1 MRRPRIRTIAIIL
14 VIVLAFGLLVSK
26 RLKERKAEKA
36 MLDNTKPSP
45 TRVVGV
51 HPSRQALNET
61 IKAAG
66 SVTAR
71 AQVVITPKVSGRIA
85 RLLVEEGAYVRPGQL
100 LADIDH
106 TELAAQLA
114 QSEASVASAQAAISQ
129 GKINLI
135 SAQTDERR
143 MKELID
149 QKAISQQQYDQ
160 AVVRTQLAQQTIQA
174 AQAQLLQAKATV
186 RFNQANL
193 ANFAVTAPMSGQITA
208 RNVDAGAMAAAGV
221 ALFTLAQT
229 GNLRAEFDL
238 PERQLAKLFRG
249 QTVLVSSAAQP
260 DQPVRA
266 KLSEISPVVDPQS
279 RLVKVKVD
287 LPSNGV
293 FRPGLSVDG
302 NFVLVEKPSALAV
315 PLEAVTMSESQAS
328 VLVQEDGKVVRK
340 TVTTGIRSLQAIEIV
355 SGLSEADTVIVAG
368 QTFVKPGD
376 PVSVEVAGST
386 PAAGSDAAAAGS
398 EAAAVPSPS
407 PAVSAKGA

>member
-1 MRRPRIRTIAIIL
+1 MRRTRTIAIVLI
-14 VIVLAFGLLVSK
+14 IVVALGLLVSK
-26 RLKERKAEKA
+26 RMKERKAEK
-36 MLDNTKPSP
+36 LLLENTKPSP

-51 HPSRQALNET
+51 HPLHTALQDT
-61 IKAAG
+61 FKAAG
-66 SVTAR
+66 SVAAR
-71 AQVVITPKVSGRIA
+71 AQVVITPKVGGRIA
-85 RLLVEEGAYVRPGQL
+85 RLLVDEGDFVRPGQL

-106 TELAAQLA
+106 TELSAQLA
-114 QSEASVASAQAAISQ
+114 QSEAAVASAQAAISQ

-135 SAQTDERR
+135 SAETDERR

-160 AVVRTQLAQQTIQA
+160 AVVRTQLAKQSIEA
-174 AQAQLLQAKATV
+174 AQAQLQQAKATV

-193 ANFAVTAPMSGQITA
+193 ANYAVTAPMAGQITT

-229 GNLRAEFDL
+229 ASLRAEFDL
-238 PERQLAKLFRG
+238 PERQLAKLYRG
-249 QTVLVSSAAQP
+249 QAVLISSAAEP
-260 DQPVRA
+260 DKPVRA

-302 NFVLVEKPSALAV
+302 QFVLAEKPNALAV
-315 PLEAVTMSESQAS
+315 PLEAVTMTANEAS
-328 VLVQEDGKVVRK
+328 VLLQRDGKVVHQV
-340 TVTTGIRSLQAIEIV
+340 VTTGIRTLDRIEIL
-355 SGLSEADTVIVAG
+355 SGLSTGDTVIVAG

-376 PVSVEVAGST
+376 PVAAEIDGE
-386 PAAGSDAAAAGS
+386 PAAKSDTSAAAAPVP
-398 EAAAVPSPS
+398 VPS
-407 PAVSAKGA
+407 ASAKGV